1 MIMNEPN
8 SQFKFPRFRCRMS
21 LNQMEFLRG
30 SRKRV
35 KVLKWSKKWC
45 NWWKLFIK
53 FVDVKT
59 CVSVEN
65 RPKQKRS
72 FHNEKVRTAR
82 MDLMFLILFPI
93 LFFIFNIVYWVGFL
107 YVVPETETEGTVEW
121 CSVCGTL
128 GQKKLVVILRNT
140 IPIWGFTNK
149 CIHPQ
154 NYVFISFYWRLET
167 FCSIEIG

>member
-35 KVLKWSKKWC
+35 KVLQWSKKLC
-45 NWWKLFIK
+45 NWWKLFIE

-59 CVSVEN
+59 CVSAEN

-107 YVVPETETEGTVEW
+107 YVVPETETEGTVKVEW
-121 CSVCGTL
+121 RPVWGT
-128 GQKKLVVILRNT
+128 GHWDK
-140 IPIWGFTNK
+140 
-149 CIHPQ
+149 Q
-154 NYVFISFYWRLET
+154 NEL
-167 FCSIEIG
+167 

>member
-35 KVLKWSKKWC
+35 KVLQWSKKLC
-45 NWWKLFIK
+45 NWWKLFIE

-59 CVSVEN
+59 CVSAET

-107 YVVPETETEGTVEW
+107 YVVPETETEGTVIVEW
-121 CSVCGTL
+121 RPVCGTL
-128 GQKKLVVILRNT
+128 GQTIWVVILRNT
-140 IPIWGFTNK
+140 IPIWGGYQWVYPTPK
-149 CIHPQ
+149 ICIYLVLIKIRRHFVQ
-154 NYVFISFYWRLET
+154 
-167 FCSIEIG
+167 

>member
-35 KVLKWSKKWC
+35 KVLKWSKKLC
-45 NWWKLFIK
+45 NWWKLFIE

-59 CVSVEN
+59 CVSAEN

-107 YVVPETETEGTVEW
+107 YVVPETETEGKVEHIKIVW
-121 CSVCGTL
+121 CLCWAAHCTKLNTHIFASV
-128 GQKKLVVILRNT
+128 KLQNFGAVQAAAPMNFNT
-140 IPIWGFTNK
+140 QSAALHCDF
-149 CIHPQ
+149 
-154 NYVFISFYWRLET
+154 
-167 FCSIEIG
+167 

>member
-1 MIMNEPN
+1 MGNNLNNEIPLQNVAQPN
-8 SQFKFPRFRCRMS
+8 GISARI
-21 LNQMEFLRG
+21 EEEA
-30 SRKRV
+30 
-35 KVLKWSKKWC
+35 
-45 NWWKLFIK
+45 
-53 FVDVKT
+53 
-59 CVSVEN
+59 EN

-128 GQKKLVVILRNT
+128 GQKKNSCNFAQYHSNIR
-140 IPIWGFTNK
+140 
-149 CIHPQ
+149 C
-154 NYVFISFYWRLET
+154 
-167 FCSIEIG
+167 